1 MVKVREAQSVKDSR
15 LVEKI
20 ENRFVEGVEQNSLI
34 TLSLDDLAMRFVD
47 IGRQA
52 HLLQGQILLEARN
65 RFPSD
70 KEFGQWCT
78 LSLCEGSMQHR
89 NRLMNLARYFKDREI
104 LGISLTVAYEISAP
118 ANQDIADTL
127 YEYTKGKNLKV
138 IEVKEKIAEL
148 KMQAGKVGTGTTLV
162 PDKNKKEQQPVL
174 AEEVNVYQDNDKLVT
189 INYGSEDNIRI
200 FQVESFY
207 LYALRK
213 IGVNDISEWLLD
225 VVDVYDKQPQDD
237 GNIAETAKKFRHA
250 TVRALL
256 DLESKIFSFDNVI
269 CEYVNFLKILQIN
282 LSNEEIKDIF
292 DGIRGATDRFEAE
305 FLPRDLE

>member
-15 LVEKI
+15 LVDKI
-20 ENRFVEGVEQNSLI
+20 ENSFVKGVEQNSLI

-118 ANQDIADTL
+118 ANTDIADVV

-138 IEVKEKIAEL
+138 VEVKEKIAEF
-148 KMQAGKVGTGTTLV
+148 KIQAGIPLIAKDEKMELLV
-162 PDKNKKEQQPVL
+162 LADELQKYKDVILDDIKKLSNQDAICVLKSCLKEFQQKKEIHVQD
-174 AEEVNVYQDNDKLVT
+174 AEVVT
-189 INYGSEDNIRI
+189 TQEPETIETSPASEDT
-200 FQVESFY
+200 
-207 LYALRK
+207 
-213 IGVNDISEWLLD
+213 
-225 VVDVYDKQPQDD
+225 
-237 GNIAETAKKFRHA
+237 GNN
-250 TVRALL
+250 
-256 DLESKIFSFDNVI
+256 S
-269 CEYVNFLKILQIN
+269 
-282 LSNEEIKDIF
+282 
-292 DGIRGATDRFEAE
+292 
-305 FLPRDLE
+305 